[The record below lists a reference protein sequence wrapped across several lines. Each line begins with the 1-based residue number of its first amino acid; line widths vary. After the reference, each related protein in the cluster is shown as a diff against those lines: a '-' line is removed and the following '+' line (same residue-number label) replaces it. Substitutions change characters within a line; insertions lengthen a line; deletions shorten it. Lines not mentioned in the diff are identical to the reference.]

1 MNQHQPRSP
10 PSGDVPPTAEAT
22 LSPELL
28 SQALAAA
35 ANAIVI
41 TDRDGLVRWANPA
54 FTALTGFAAGE
65 AIGRKP
71 GDLVG
76 SGEQSDAFYR
86 ELWQRIAAG
95 DVWRGELV
103 NRRKDGSRYH
113 EELTITPVRDGDGA
127 IGHYIAVKQDI
138 SARKEAERA
147 LREREAYFRLFYEH
161 APVAYQSL
169 DAQGHLL
176 DVNDMWLEQFGY
188 RREEV
193 LGRWIGEFLVPG
205 QASLLHQ
212 RFAEFLR
219 QGSINKAEYDVRC
232 RDGEH
237 LTVSVDG
244 RVERDEHGQFRRT
257 HCVLHNITARKR
269 LEETLARLATTD
281 HLTGL
286 ANRRHFLEHMVV
298 AMARHRRHGHPTA
311 LLMVDLD
318 HFKHINDG
326 HGHASGDAVLR
337 QFAETMRRVVRNID
351 SVGRLGGEEFAILL
365 PDTDLDGALDL
376 AQRLRG
382 EVARAPVM
390 ADGSEIRYTLSAGI
404 TLFRAEDRDTDAILA
419 RADRA
424 LYRAKQAGRDRVE
437 VEIGVPRG
445 TRAG

>member
-1 MNQHQPRSP
+1 M
-10 PSGDVPPTAEAT
+10 A

-28 SQALAAA
+28 GKALAAA

-41 TDRDGLVRWANPA
+41 TDRHGIVRWANPA
-54 FTALTGFAAGE
+54 FSALTGYAVGE
-65 AIGRKP
+65 SIGHTP
-71 GDLVG
+71 GELLN
-76 SGEQSDAFYR
+76 SGEQPADFYR
-86 ELWQRIAAG
+86 HLWQCISAG
-95 DVWRGELV
+95 EVWRGELI

-127 IGHYIAVKQDI
+127 ISHYIAVKQDI

-169 DAQGHLL
+169 DAQGRLL
-176 DVNDMWLEQFGY
+176 DVNAMWLEQFGY
-188 RREEV
+188 QREEV
-193 LGRWIGEFLVPG
+193 LGRWIGEFLAPG
-205 QASLLHQ
+205 QASLLQQ

-219 QGSINKAEYDVRC
+219 LGAISKAEYDVLC
-232 RDGEH
+232 RDGER

-244 RVERDEHGQFRRT
+244 RIEHDEHGRFRRT

-286 ANRRHFLEHMVV
+286 SNRRHFLEQMVI
-298 AMARHRRHGHPTA
+298 ALARHRRHGHPTA

-318 HFKHINDG
+318 HFKRINDG

-337 QFAETMRRVVRNID
+337 QFAATTQRVVRNID

-382 EVARAPVM
+382 EVARTPVVV
-390 ADGSEIRYTLSAGI
+390 DGGEIRYTLSGGI
-404 TLFRAEDRDTDAILA
+404 TLFCAEDRDTDAILA

-424 LYRAKQAGRDRVE
+424 LYRAKQAGRDRIE
-437 VEIGVPRG
+437 VEIAAPRG
-445 TRAG
+445 VRGG

>member
-1 MNQHQPRSP
+1 MQ
-10 PSGDVPPTAEAT
+10 TAP
-22 LSPELL
+22 SPELL
-28 SQALAAA
+28 GKALAAA

-41 TDRDGLVRWANPA
+41 TDRHGIVRWANPA
-54 FTALTGFAAGE
+54 FSALTGYTAGE
-65 AIGRKP
+65 SIGHTP
-71 GDLVG
+71 GELLN
-76 SGEQSDAFYR
+76 SGEQPADFDHD
-86 ELWQRIAAG
+86 LWQRISAG
-95 DVWRGELV
+95 EVWRGELV

-127 IGHYIAVKQDI
+127 ISHYIAVKQDI

-169 DAQGHLL
+169 DAQGRLL

-205 QASLLHQ
+205 QASLLQQ

-219 QGSINKAEYDVRC
+219 LGAIRKAEYDVRC
-232 RDGEH
+232 RDGEC

-244 RVERDEHGQFRRT
+244 RIELDEHGRFRRT

-286 ANRRHFLEHMVV
+286 ANRRHFLEHMVI
-298 AMARHRRHGHPTA
+298 ALARHRRHGHPTA

-318 HFKHINDG
+318 HFKRINDG

-337 QFAETMRRVVRNID
+337 QFAATTQHVVRNID
-351 SVGRLGGEEFAILL
+351 SVGRLGGEEFAIL
-365 PDTDLDGALDL
+365 
-376 AQRLRG
+376 
-382 EVARAPVM
+382 
-390 ADGSEIRYTLSAGI
+390 
-404 TLFRAEDRDTDAILA
+404 A

-424 LYRAKQAGRDRVE
+424 LYRAKQTGRNRVE
-437 VEIGVPRG
+437 VEVAAPRG
-445 TRAG
+445 ARRS